1 MVNHLGLSLPSNSVS
16 RLTER
21 LDLNIVDWAM
31 TNHGDKIFYLFYQSA
46 DGETC
51 MHDAIVQE
59 EVQPLITQA
68 VLNAQNA
75 DYSIPNEKGFNVL
88 KWAALKNNQA

>member
-1 MVNHLGLSLPSNSVS
+1 
-16 RLTER
+16 
-21 LDLNIVDWAM
+21 
-31 TNHGDKIFYLFYQSA
+31 
-46 DGETC
+46 

-59 EVQPLITQA
+59 EAQPLITQA

-75 DYSIPNEKGFNVL
+75 DYSIRNEKGFNVL